1 MPFLKFDMRHWGLP
15 VKGPSAVRPPPPMVA
30 GSGGGGGGGRPQ
42 GGGGS
47 RGVIYAYEEIN
58 WRLTDQTRGGGVI
71 IHGAETG
78 LFRMCAWGLIGSLM

>member
-1 MPFLKFDMRHWGLP
+1 MSLP
-15 VKGPSAVRPPPPMVA
+15 HCLCCPTTTTNGRTV
-30 GSGGGGGGGRPQ
+30 GGGGGGG
-42 GGGGS
+42 GGGVSGVGGGRGARAS

-78 LFRMCAWGLIGSLM
+78 LFRTCAWGLM